1 MDTQRVDTQASPTTI
16 PRSHRARTRLIVMV
30 VAGLATMLIAGFLGW
45 WEYAP
50 TLGWAVAAA
59 IFSAWVWIVISG
71 FDATQTAEHAVSEEP
86 GRATSDSLVVALSV
100 ASLVAVGFVLVH
112 ASAASGE
119 LRGWLAALALV
130 SVALSWIL
138 LHTLYTLRYARLYYR
153 TNSGIEFNQDDP
165 PRYTDFAYLAFT
177 LGMTY
182 QVSDTNLTNH
192 TLRSAALGHSLLS
205 FLFGSFIVATTINLV
220 VTLSIAP

>member
-1 MDTQRVDTQASPTTI
+1 MTLCFNRLMRFHHSALRLSVMIAAGAATT
-16 PRSHRARTRLIVMV
+16 V
-30 VAGLATMLIAGFLGW
+30 VAGVLGW

-59 IFSAWVWIVISG
+59 IFSTWVWLSIG
-71 FDATQTAEHAVSEEP
+71 RLDAEQTQSHAVREEP
-86 GRATSDSLVVALSV
+86 GRAESDSLVVALSV
-100 ASLVAVGFVLVH
+100 ASLFAVGVVLVH
-112 ASAASGE
+112 AGAASGE
-119 LRGWLAALALV
+119 QRGLLAALALA

-153 TNSGIEFNQDDP
+153 TNSGIQFNQAEP
-165 PRYTDFAYLAFT
+165 PQYTDFAYLAFT

-182 QVSDTNLTNH
+182 QVSDTDITNH
-192 TLRSAALGHSLLS
+192 SIRQTALGHSLLS

-220 VTLSIAP
+220 VTLATSS

>member
-1 MDTQRVDTQASPTTI
+1 MTLCFNRLMHRHHSALRLTVMIVAGIATTI
-16 PRSHRARTRLIVMV
+16 
-30 VAGLATMLIAGFLGW
+30 IAGAFGW

-59 IFSAWVWIVISG
+59 IFSAWVWIAIAG
-71 FDATQTAEHAVSEEP
+71 FDADQTRANAVREEP
-86 GRATSDSLVVALSV
+86 GRATTDALVVVLSV
-100 ASLVAVGFVLVH
+100 ASLFSVGVVLVQ
-112 ASAASGE
+112 AAAETGQV
-119 LRGWLAALALV
+119 RGLLAALALV

-138 LHTLYTLRYARLYYR
+138 LHTLYTLRYARLYYL
-153 TNSGIEFNQDDP
+153 TGSGIEFNQDEP

-182 QVSDTNLTNH
+182 QVSDTNITNH
-192 TLRSAALGHSLLS
+192 RIRSAALGHSLLS

-220 VTLSIAP
+220 VTLATSP